1 MRQKTHCFKIII
13 LCSLFVFVAYPA
25 KAENWIKVVDNK
37 QTIWLDSDSVKVNN
51 NSVYYNVKYYENK
64 AEEEIVV
71 TIQSKNDLA
80 GIVSSCKFSKYQ
92 KDKSLA
98 NTNTTKTAKS
108 FKYIDSNSL
117 LYNANIIA
125 NSLNKTNNINSS
137 VTSNNDPDF
146 GPYMRELQ
154 RRIKMNWEPP
164 KGNESKTVILLFKI
178 AKDGRLISQSVIKSS
193 GMPAADRAA
202 MRAVN
207 LTAPFKPLPQEYKGD
222 SVDIQFTFDY
232 NVFGINQ

>member
-25 KAENWIKVVDNK
+25 KAENWIKVGDNK

-164 KGNESKTVILLFKI
+164 KGSESKSIVILFRI
-178 AKDGRLISQSVIKSS
+178 SKDGSLLSQRVIKSS
-193 GMPAADRAA
+193 GLPAADKAA
-202 MRAVN
+202 LQAVE
-207 LTAPFKPLPQEYKGD
+207 LTAPFRKLPPEYKGD
-222 SVDIQFTFDY
+222 SVDIEFTFDY